1 MGADLTKL
9 GSLSA
14 ELCLERSSFGAK
26 TTCCEFTTASSIAV
40 TTFTDELSTTY
51 EVLFKLNTSSPEVLP
66 SGVAGWGEYGLFK
79 LFRAIGENGVI
90 VYLKSGWQL
99 LYINTIYYKRHQ
111 FHEITKE
118 MINIFFL
125 LAWTLKKNSLP
136 PLHAAY
142 LYGPTP
148 DECLDLHSLPWAE
161 LWRERLNGIGVPWG
175 DIKGVLHSE
184 ADPKVAALEISE
196 PEDPKGPLVVVFPW
210 GSICNGKALPLLWRD
225 RNIWTGVLLGEI
237 KGEAKGLWGS
247 EACLGDIGWKLKCL
261 FRVPGLWP
269 VLLLRMPDE
278 PLLLLPLCGCCA
290 WEFWWWFCCCCCC
303 CGWKKKKKI
312 VKIQNTTCTYF
323 KCKHTAVV
331 QKIEKSTD

>member
-90 VYLKSGWQL
+90 V
-99 LYINTIYYKRHQ
+99 
-111 FHEITKE
+111 
-118 MINIFFL
+118 
-125 LAWTLKKNSLP
+125 
-136 PLHAAY
+136 Y

-323 KCKHTAVV
+323 KCKHTAVG
-331 QKIEKSTD
+331 QKIEKSTE